1 MKAAAGGRTL
11 SDLFSWVR
19 HELSVRARELQ
30 VVMLFLAHARICDVP
45 SRLHS
50 NTNLYRYLDLC
61 SQGFGNPS
69 RWVRVLHTAE
79 HAVVLSTHSR
89 TIHLSKSASYCE
101 HAVVLST
108 HSRTLH
114 LNSETFTAA
123 AISNALNFPKIEIR
137 FLRNFSE
144 PNFKKSIHKVILMFS
159 RR

>member
-89 TIHLSKSASYCE
+89 T
-101 HAVVLST
+101 
-108 HSRTLH
+108 LH

-144 PNFKKSIHKVILMFS
+144 PNFKKKHSQSDLDVFEKVDNYTWAAFPHAYCKLNLIQ
-159 RR
+159 